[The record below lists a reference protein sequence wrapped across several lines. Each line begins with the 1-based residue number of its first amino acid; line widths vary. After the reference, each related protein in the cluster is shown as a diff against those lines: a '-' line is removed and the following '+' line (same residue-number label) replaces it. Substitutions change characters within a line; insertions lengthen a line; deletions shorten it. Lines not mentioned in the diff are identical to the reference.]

1 MGKRMKRSKKWIG
14 SILCFALLIPLVL
27 NAAGFS
33 AFAEDAFSIRNG
45 ISWGMSIEDVD
56 KIEKGEEKTYQ
67 TVYDYGAVSIWYD
80 EKTVSKFPCEMSC
93 SFYKD
98 KLYLIEYD
106 LEYFM
111 TDLESLRA
119 YTYLENALVSLYGG
133 SRLPSAYDVSEIAMV
148 LNVTGY
154 YDEDET
160 EDIVIWDLEDGTTI
174 MLYRT
179 LYEVRLV
186 YCRSDLVFDFLPAD
200 GVYNTDGL

>member
-1 MGKRMKRSKKWIG
+1 MRK
-14 SILCFALLIPLVL
+14 ILAFTLLIPLVL
-27 NAAGFS
+27 SAAGFS
-33 AFAEDAFSIRNG
+33 AFAEDVFSIRNG
-45 ISWGMSIEDVD
+45 ITWGMSIEEVD
-56 KIEKGEEKTYQ
+56 KIEKGEKETYQ
-67 TVYDYGAVSIWYD
+67 TEYDYGAVSLWYD
-80 EKTVSKFPCEMSC
+80 EKTVSIYPCEMKC

-98 KLYLIEYD
+98 KLYLVGYD

-111 TDLESLRA
+111 TELESLRA

-174 MLYRT
+174 VLYRT
-179 LYEVRLV
+179 LYTVRLA
-186 YCRSDLVFDFLPAD
+186 YYRSDLLFDFLPAD
-200 GVYNTDGL
+200 GVYNTNGL